1 MRQLKLG
8 IPKGSLES
16 ATIALFGQAGWT
28 ISPHSRN
35 YFPSIDDPEIGCA
48 LVRSQEMAPYV
59 ANGTLDA
66 GLTGLDWILETE
78 ADVAEIGELS
88 YSKSS
93 DQPARWVLIVRG
105 DSPIQALE
113 DLAGKRIAT
122 ELVGFTRR
130 YLAERGIAA
139 TVEFSWGATEA
150 KVVEGLVDA
159 AVEITETGSTIRAHG
174 LRIVCDLL
182 HTTTRLIANRAAL
195 ADPWKQAK
203 IEQITL
209 QTREQHIRRE
219 KATSNI
225 CTAQALNALAGMV
238 HLAWLGKQGFVEL
251 GELMARRTAHA
262 RRLIGGLD
270 GYELLHD
277 APVVREFAVRSE
289 RPVEEIL
296 PLGDEAH
303 GPAPRLPV
311 YPLGRDYPEYE
322 DSFLV
327 AVTENR
333 SVDEIGWLAHMLE
346 HGQAGWGEHIHDH
359 DHEGNPVA
367 GGVA

>member
-35 YFPSIDDPEIGCA
+35 YFPTVNDPEIGCA

-78 ADVAEIGELS
+78 ADVVEISELS

-93 DQPARWVLIVRG
+93 DQPARWVLIVHG
-105 DSPIQALE
+105 DSPIRALE

-130 YLAERGIAA
+130 YLAERGIET

-195 ADPWKQAK
+195 AARNKVALKMNVPAA
-203 IEQITL
+203 QIDQVVRLLPSLHAPTVSHL
-209 QTREQHIRRE
+209 YDRDWLALETVIDSGEARDLIPRL
-219 KATSNI
+219 
-225 CTAQALNALAGMV
+225 TAAG
-238 HLAWLGKQGFVEL
+238 AQGILE
-251 GELMARRTAHA
+251 
-262 RRLIGGLD
+262 
-270 GYELLHD
+270 YELKKI
-277 APVVREFAVRSE
+277 V
-289 RPVEEIL
+289 
-296 PLGDEAH
+296 
-303 GPAPRLPV
+303 
-311 YPLGRDYPEYE
+311 
-322 DSFLV
+322 
-327 AVTENR
+327 
-333 SVDEIGWLAHMLE
+333 
-346 HGQAGWGEHIHDH
+346 
-359 DHEGNPVA
+359 
-367 GGVA
+367 